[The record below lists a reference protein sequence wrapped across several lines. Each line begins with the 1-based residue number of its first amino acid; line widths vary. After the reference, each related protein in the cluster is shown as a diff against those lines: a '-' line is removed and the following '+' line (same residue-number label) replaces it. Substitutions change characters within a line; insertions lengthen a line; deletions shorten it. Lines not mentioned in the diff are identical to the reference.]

1 MNQLSISFDGQVE
14 GHRLAN
20 IAADHAGHEWKQSAF
35 DAFCSYARQH
45 PQFTVEEVR
54 NASSVPQPP
63 TNKAWGAIAIRARD
77 AGIVVA
83 AGLVKVARG
92 RMVATLWRAV

>member
-1 MNQLSISFDGQVE
+1 MNQSTLDFSGQAE

-20 IAADHAGHEWKQSAF
+20 IAADHAGDDWKQSAF

-45 PQFTVEEVR
+45 ESFTVEEVR
-54 NASSVPQPP
+54 NASKVPQPP